1 MPSQTYYSCH
11 PFFFASI
18 FLPTPINSILW
29 VWVTTYTL
37 GVIGVGM
44 RRSRG
49 KESTT
54 APYWIPTPLV
64 DRVITSSLVVLGT
77 GTGTCNKVLVAKK
90 KIFLC
95 CWDAAGVA
103 TSQPKPTK
111 NYGPHCSRL
120 GLTYIWGWTMTM
132 MTARPSSP
140 PSPRGSYEEVNDVT
154 RKLRGT
160 GPCGI
165 WH

>member
-1 MPSQTYYSCH
+1 MWKRDC
-11 PFFFASI
+11 
-18 FLPTPINSILW
+18 
-29 VWVTTYTL
+29 VL
-37 GVIGVGM
+37 G
-44 RRSRG
+44 
-49 KESTT
+49 
-54 APYWIPTPLV
+54 
-64 DRVITSSLVVLGT
+64 SLVVLGT
-77 GTGTCNKVLVAKK
+77 GMVLKLYLSTFFGYWYWYLYLHAKYTGTCTGTWIFSTGTGTGTCSEVLVAKK

-111 NYGPHCSRL
+111 NYGAHCSRL
-120 GLTYIWGWTMTM
+120 GLTDIWRWTMTM

-140 PSPRGSYEEVNDVT
+140 TSPRGSYEEVNDVM

-165 WH
+165 WPSSKSK